1 MSPSEPPSSRRTL
14 LSLANMQVDVT
25 TRLGAPE
32 KPTGTGLPL
41 LDRMMAGGFRSGD
54 LVTIAGAPGVG
65 KTALALFLA
74 YMTAR
79 ARTATVFVSPVL
91 GETELVARLAARAL
105 HREHPES
112 TTGYGAIWTGQAW
125 LDDSVRAAVTAS
137 VETVVKKVGGMFH
150 VWHAD
155 PFEPTSTL
163 SQLASQ
169 LWARHER
176 VVMVIDGIDAFSATG
191 SGDAVG
197 RTAVNAC
204 IDSRVQQ
211 VAYELRLIADE
222 GCAVLATLP
231 SRFAEVVAPAAT
243 VAAELRNV
251 EGTAVPLVERQLALG
266 TRPVELVV
274 RKNHV
279 GPTGIVPLRFMAGAA
294 TFEERGP

>member
-1 MSPSEPPSSRRTL
+1 MSPSEPPSSHRTL
-14 LSLANMQVDVT
+14 LSLANIQVDVT

-32 KPTGTGLPL
+32 KATGTGLPM
-41 LDRMMAGGFRSGD
+41 LDRIMAGGFRSGT
-54 LVTIAGAPGVG
+54 LLTIAGAPGVG

-105 HREHPES
+105 HREQPES
-112 TTGYGAIWTGQAW
+112 KTSYGAIWTGQAW
-125 LDDSVRAAVTAS
+125 QDDSVRGAVTSA

-150 VWHAD
+150 VWRAE

-163 SQLASQ
+163 SQVASQ

-176 VVMVIDGIDAFSATG
+176 VVVVIDGIDAFSAKGT
-191 SGDAVG
+191 GDAIG
-197 RTAVNAC
+197 RTTANAC

-211 VAYELRLIADE
+211 VAYELRMMAEE
-222 GCAVLATLP
+222 GCAVVATLP
-231 SRFAEVVAPAAT
+231 SRFSDVVSPAAT

-251 EGTAVPLVERQLALG
+251 EGSAVPLVERQLALG